1 MRTSRPRSDYNSV
14 CRIHETLYCTR
25 VCANFIYT
33 MELKR
38 KLEILA
44 DAAKYDA
51 SCASSGSRRERQ
63 QGGIGNTE
71 GMGICHSYTPDG
83 RCISLLKLLLTN
95 VCILDCAYC
104 INRRSSEVQRARFK
118 PDEVV
123 RLTMDFYKRNYI
135 EGLFLSSGII
145 QNADYTMEQLVA
157 VAKKLREEESFGGY
171 IHLKA
176 VPGASPELLRQ
187 AGKYAD
193 RLSANIEMP
202 VQKDL
207 DLLAP
212 EKTITEIEDTMAQ
225 VKQGIDQAKDRVSK
239 NGSAPKFA
247 GAGQSTQLVVG
258 ASDSSDTVILNKAE
272 ELYKKFSL
280 RRVYYSAFS
289 PAVFT
294 DPRLKQKA
302 PLMREHRLYEAD
314 WLIRHYGFKAG
325 EITAGAA
332 GENLELDK
340 DPKLAWALRHR
351 EIFPVDVNRAPR
363 WLLLRIPGIGT
374 GNVTRILKIRR
385 YHQIKLAD
393 LMRLRVVFSRAKWF
407 ITTADHNADVFK
419 LDTAN
424 LESRIKSKTVQ
435 PSLFEAPAP
444 HITAVT
450 GEL

>member
-1 MRTSRPRSDYNSV
+1 
-14 CRIHETLYCTR
+14 
-25 VCANFIYT
+25 

-104 INRRSSEVQRARFK
+104 INRRSSDVQRARFK

-225 VKQGIDQAKDRVSK
+225 VKQGIDQSKDRVSK

-247 GAGQSTQLVVG
+247 AAGQSTQLVVG

-325 EITAGAA
+325 EITNGAA

-374 GNVTRILKIRR
+374 GNVARILKIRR

-393 LMRLRVVFSRAKWF
+393 LLRLRVVFSRAKWF

-419 LDTAN
+419 LDTTN
-424 LESRIKSKTVQ
+424 LESRIKNKTVQ
-435 PSLFEAPAP
+435 PSLFEPP
-444 HITAVT
+444 TPFISAVT